1 MSRSLRRGALAAT
14 AIAFSL
20 ASLAACG
27 AGNNAQTLGVRPDHA
42 ATSVGD
48 ITIQNA
54 TVITQPD
61 LKAKGPAVVSATI
74 FNEGTTDQTLE
85 SITVKGADEKVEIA
99 PAKGDKAAG
108 KNGRLT
114 IPAGGS
120 VVIGGKDNASA
131 VLPSGREAVK
141 DGDAQQV
148 TFAFSKTGD
157 VKLEAFVVPAESYF
171 TKWGPTEVPQAPGAG
186 AEKSPKPGQSGKPGE
201 SGEPADPAGS
211 ADPSGHASDA
221 ADTDPSDAASH
232 GADTGNGTGTGTGAE
247 H

>member
-27 AGNNAQTLGVRPDHA
+27 AGSNAQTLGVKPDNA

-48 ITIQNA
+48 IKIQNA
-54 TVITQPD
+54 MVITQPD

-74 FNEGTTDQTLE
+74 FNGGTTDQTLE
-85 SITVKGADEKVEIA
+85 SIRVNGAAEK
-99 PAKGDKAAG
+99 AKITPGKDDKASKA
-108 KNGRLT
+108 NGPLT

-120 VVIGGKDNASA
+120 VVIGGKNNATA
-131 VLPSGREAVK
+131 VLDGGREAVK
-141 DGDAQQV
+141 DGNAQQV

-157 VKLEAFVVPAESYF
+157 VKLKAFVVPAESYF
-171 TKWGPTEVPQAPGAG
+171 TKWGPTKVPQAPGAEP
-186 AEKSPKPGQSGKPGE
+186 EKSGKPGAP
-201 SGEPADPAGS
+201 STGAS
-211 ADPSGHASDA
+211 TDPSGHASDE
-221 ADTDPSDAASH
+221 ASMEP
-232 GADTGNGTGTGTGAE
+232 GTGTGTDAGTDADGGAE